1 MITAPVLALIYTLG
15 VAPSPSPELP
25 SSAAEASILQ
35 LETVWNEAHLHG
47 DVDALDRLWATDI
60 TVVVP
65 EMPPFGKQDLLRMWR
80 SLKVTFT
87 EYSTS
92 GVTVRVYGA
101 TAVVTGQ
108 LHRSRDFGGRIATE
122 DWLFTKTY
130 AQVDGQWKIVAYH
143 ASVPPAR

>member
-1 MITAPVLALIYTLG
+1 M
-15 VAPSPSPELP
+15 
-25 SSAAEASILQ
+25 
-35 LETVWNEAHLHG
+35 
-47 DVDALDRLWATDI
+47 DALDRLWATDI

-65 EMPPFGKQDLLRMWR
+65 EMPPFAKQDLLQMWR
-80 SLKVTFT
+80 AMKVTFT

-92 GVTVRVYGA
+92 CVAVRMYAG

-122 DWLFTKTY
+122 DWLFTKIY
-130 AQVDGQWKIVAYH
+130 VQVDGLWKVVAYH